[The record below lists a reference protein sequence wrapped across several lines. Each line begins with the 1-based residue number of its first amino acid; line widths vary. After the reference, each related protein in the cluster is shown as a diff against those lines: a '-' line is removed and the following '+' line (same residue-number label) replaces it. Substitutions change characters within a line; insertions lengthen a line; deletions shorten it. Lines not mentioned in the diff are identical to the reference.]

1 MPSGSPP
8 PTAERRRL
16 ADRATHGVAPWRRW
30 GCYVSDRAWGTV
42 REDYSADGDA
52 WRYLTHDMA
61 RSRTYRWGEDAI
73 GGLCDRYQLL
83 LFAPAFWNTR
93 DPILKERYFGVTS
106 QEGNHGEDV
115 KEYYFYLDNT
125 PTHSYMR
132 MLYKYPQAAYPYRR
146 LLEENAARAGGGEEF
161 ELLDT
166 GVFDEDRYFDIFIE
180 YAKRDAEDLCIRIE
194 AFNRGPDAA
203 TLHLLPHLWFRNTWA
218 WGRERTL
225 EPTIALDTAA
235 RTDGA
240 VVLLADDRRAGHLTN
255 LTFQYEL
262 GERRLYAPP
271 GGRPLFTDNESNN
284 VRLYG
289 AAARN
294 LSAYTKDAFHRFVVN
309 GEQAAVNPAA
319 AGTKACIDYAET
331 IRAGGSHVWRFR
343 LTHDRLDHPLD
354 EVDAVVAARHAEAD
368 DFYATIHPPQA
379 SADERLVQRQ
389 AFAGMLWTK
398 QIYLFDVHQWLE
410 GDNPRLPPPAGRT
423 LVRNTHWRH
432 LNSMRVLSMPDGWEY
447 PWFAAWDLA
456 FHAVALALIDP
467 DYAEENLWVL
477 LFEQFQHPNGQLPA
491 YEWEFSDVNP
501 PVHAW
506 ACLRVYHMRKDREG
520 SGDRAFLERCFH
532 KLLMNFAWWVN
543 KVDSEGNNVFEGG
556 FLGLDNITVINR
568 SERIT
573 DGATLEQ
580 SDATGWM
587 GFYSLCMMRIALEL
601 AKENRTYE
609 TLATKF
615 FEHFVYIG
623 GAMKRIGGRDYQMWD
638 EDDGFFYDV
647 LRYPDGRFQKFA
659 VRSLVGLIPLFA
671 IEVIDEE
678 AEQTLPTF
686 TTSIKWFV
694 YNRPDLV
701 GEACFTQQIGLETRH
716 VLSIVDTQQLGRLLQ
731 RLWDPAEFLSP
742 AGVRS
747 LSKYHEAHP
756 FAFGGSEVAYEP
768 AEAVEKI
775 KGGNS
780 NWRGPIWFPTTFL
793 LIESLVR
800 FDDALLSQFAVRVP
814 GSPDRALS
822 PRDMARQLA
831 DRMIGLF
838 TRGADGRRRIFG
850 NNRKFQDDPHWRD
863 YLQFFEY
870 FHGDTGA
877 GLGASHQTG
886 WTGLV
891 ANLIDDWRR

>member
-1 MPSGSPP
+1 MPPAPP
-8 PTAERRRL
+8 STAEHRRL
-16 ADRATHGVAPWRRW
+16 AERLWHGVPPWRRW

-52 WRYLTHDMA
+52 WRFVTHDMS
-61 RSRTYRWGEDAI
+61 RSKAYRWGEDAI
-73 GGLCDRYQLL
+73 GGICDRYQLL
-83 LFAPAFWNTR
+83 VFAPAFWNTR
-93 DPILKERYFGVTS
+93 DPILKERYFGLTS
-106 QEGNHGEDV
+106 WEGNHGEDV

-132 MLYKYPQAAYPYRR
+132 MLYKYPQAEFPYQR
-146 LLEENAARAGGGEEF
+146 LIEENAARGGGGVEF

-166 GVFDEDRYFDIFIE
+166 GVFDDDRYFDIFIE
-180 YAKRDAEDLCIRIE
+180 YAKSDSEDIAVRVE
-194 AFNRGPDAA
+194 AFNRGPSASP
-203 TLHLLPHLWFRNTWA
+203 LHLVPQLWFRNTWA

-225 EPTIALDTAA
+225 EPRIAIDASA
-235 RTDGA
+235 RADEA
-240 VVLLADDRRAGHLTN
+240 IVLTADDRRAAHLPN

-262 GERRLYAPP
+262 GEWRLYAPP
-271 GGRPLFTDNESNN
+271 GGQPLFTDNESNN
-284 VRLYG
+284 ARLYG
-289 AAARN
+289 PKAANA
-294 LSAYTKDAFHRFVVN
+294 SPFTKDAFHRFIVG
-309 GEQAAVNPAA
+309 GERDAVNPNAI
-319 AGTKACIDYAET
+319 GTKACVDYAVT
-331 IRAGGSHVWRFR
+331 IPAGASQVWRFR
-343 LTHDRLDHPLD
+343 LTPKRLDQPLG
-354 EVDAVVAARHAEAD
+354 EVDAIVAARKAEAD
-368 DFYATIHPPQA
+368 EFYATVHPPKA
-379 SADERLVQRQ
+379 SDDERLVQRQ
-389 AFAGMLWTK
+389 ALAGMLWTK
-398 QIYLFDVHQWLE
+398 QIYLFDVNQWLD
-410 GDNPRLPPPAGRT
+410 GDNPAHPPPAGRP
-423 LVRNTHWRH
+423 LIRNTHWRH
-432 LNSMRVLSMPDGWEY
+432 LNSMRVMSMPDGWEY

-456 FHAVALALIDP
+456 FHAVALALVDP

-506 ACLRVYHMRKDREG
+506 ACLRVYQMRKARDG
-520 SGDRAFLERCFH
+520 TGDRAFLERCFH

-568 SERIT
+568 SERILG
-573 DGATLEQ
+573 GATLEQ

-587 GFYSLCMMRIALEL
+587 GFYSLSMMRIALEL
-601 AKENRTYE
+601 AQENRTYE

-623 GAMKRIGGRDYQMWD
+623 GAMKQMGGRDYQLWD

-659 VRSLVGLIPLFA
+659 VRSLVGLIPLYA

-678 AEQTLPTF
+678 AEQTLPVF

-694 YNRPDLV
+694 RNRPDLV
-701 GEACFTQQIGLETRH
+701 GDAIFTQQLGLETRH
-716 VLSIVDTQQLGRLLQ
+716 VLSIVDTQQLTRLLQ
-731 RLWDPAEFLSP
+731 RLWDPAEFLSD
-742 AGVRS
+742 AGLRS
-747 LSKYHEAHP
+747 MSKYHEAHP
-756 FAFGGSEVAYEP
+756 FWYGGSAVGYEP
-768 AEAVEKI
+768 AESVEKI

-780 NWRGPIWFPTTFL
+780 NWRGPIWFPTTYL
-793 LIESLVR
+793 LIESLVK
-800 FDDALLSQFAVRVP
+800 FDAALLSQFSVRPP
-814 GSPDRALS
+814 GSAGRALT
-822 PRDMARQLA
+822 PHDMARQLA
-831 DRMIGLF
+831 DRMIALF
-838 TRGADGRRRIFG
+838 TRGADGRRRAFG
-850 NNRKFQDDPHWRD
+850 ANAKFQNDPHWRD

>member
-1 MPSGSPP
+1 
-8 PTAERRRL
+8 
-16 ADRATHGVAPWRRW
+16 
-30 GCYVSDRAWGTV
+30 
-42 REDYSADGDA
+42 DG
-52 WRYLTHDMA
+52 
-61 RSRTYRWGEDAI
+61 
-73 GGLCDRYQLL
+73 
-83 LFAPAFWNTR
+83 
-93 DPILKERYFGVTS
+93 
-106 QEGNHGEDV
+106 
-115 KEYYFYLDNT
+115 
-125 PTHSYMR
+125 
-132 MLYKYPQAAYPYRR
+132 
-146 LLEENAARAGGGEEF
+146 
-161 ELLDT
+161 
-166 GVFDEDRYFDIFIE
+166 DRYFDIFVE
-180 YAKRDAEDLCIRIE
+180 YAKSDVEDVCVRIE

-203 TLHLLPHLWFRNTWA
+203 PLHVIPHLWFRNTWA

-225 EPTIALDTAA
+225 EPTILVDST
-235 RTDGA
+235 RDGDGA
-240 VVLLADDRRAGHLTN
+240 MMLVADDRRAGHLPN

-262 GERRLYAPP
+262 GERHLYAPE
-271 GGRPLFTDNESNN
+271 GGQPLFTDNESNN

-289 AAARN
+289 RGARN
-294 LSAYTKDAFHRFVVN
+294 MSPYTKDAFHRFIVD
-309 GEQAAVNPAA
+309 GERGAVNPTAS
-319 AGTKACIDYAET
+319 GTKACIDYAET
-331 IRAGGSHVWRFR
+331 VPAGGSHVWRFR
-343 LTHDRLDHPLD
+343 LTPDRLRRPLD
-354 EVDAVVAARHAEAD
+354 EVDAIVTMRKAEAD
-368 DFYATIHPPQA
+368 EFYATIHPPKA
-379 SADERLVQRQ
+379 SDDERLVQRQ
-389 AFAGMLWTK
+389 ALAGMLWTK
-398 QIYLFDVHQWLE
+398 QIYLFDVNQWLN
-410 GDNPRLPPPAGRT
+410 GDDPRHPPPANRPY
-423 LVRNTHWRH
+423 VRNTHWRH

-456 FHAVALALIDP
+456 FHAVAIALVDP
-467 DYAEENLWVL
+467 DFAEELLWVL

-506 ACLRVYHMRKDREG
+506 ACLRVYHMRKEREG
-520 SGDRAFLERCFH
+520 VGDRAFLERCFH

-556 FLGLDNITVINR
+556 FLGLDNIAVINR
-568 SERIT
+568 SERIS

-601 AKENRTYE
+601 ASDNRTYE

-638 EDDGFFYDV
+638 EADGFFYDV

-671 IEVIDEE
+671 VDVIDEE

-694 YNRPDLV
+694 RNRPDLV

-716 VLSIVDTQQLGRLLQ
+716 VLSIVDTQQLARLLQ
-731 RLWDPAEFLSP
+731 RLWDPAEFLSV

-756 FAFGGSEVAYEP
+756 FSYGGSGVSYEP

-780 NWRGPIWFPTTFL
+780 NWRGPIWFPTSFL

-800 FDDALLSQFAVRVP
+800 FDDALLSQFAVRSP
-814 GSPDRALS
+814 GSPDRALT

-850 NNRKFQDDPHWRD
+850 ETARFQTDPQWRD
-863 YLQFFEY
+863 HLQFFEY
-870 FHGDTGA
+870 FHGDNGA
-877 GLGASHQTG
+877 GLGAAHQTG

-891 ANLIDDWRR
+891 ANLIDEWRR

>member
-1 MPSGSPP
+1 MPTGSQS
-8 PTAERRRL
+8 TAEHRRL
-16 ADRATHGVAPWRRW
+16 AEHTPHGVPAWRRW

-42 REDYSADGDA
+42 REDYSANGDA

-61 RSRTYRWGEDAI
+61 RSKAYRWGEDAI
-73 GGLCDRYQLL
+73 GGLCDRYQVLV
-83 LFAPAFWNTR
+83 FAPAFWNGR
-93 DPILKERYFGVTS
+93 DPILKERYFGLTS
-106 QEGNHGEDV
+106 WEGNHGEDV

-146 LLEENAARAGGGEEF
+146 LIDENAARAGAGLEY

-166 GVFDEDRYFDIFIE
+166 GVFDEDRYFDVFIE
-180 YAKRDAEDLCIRIE
+180 YAKNGPDDISIRIE
-194 AFNRGPDAA
+194 ALNRGPDAA
-203 TLHLLPHLWFRNTWA
+203 LLHVVPHLWFRNA
-218 WGRERTL
+218 WGWGAHRTT
-225 EPTIALDTAA
+225 EPTIVLDSAA
-235 RTDGA
+235 HADGSIG
-240 VVLLADDRRAGHLTN
+240 LIADDRKAARPPN

-271 GGRPLFTDNESNN
+271 GGAPLFTDNESNN

-289 AAARN
+289 SRARN
-294 LSAYTKDAFHRFVVN
+294 QSAYTKDAFHRFIVD
-309 GEQAAVNPAA
+309 GDRTAVNPNQS
-319 AGTKACIDYAET
+319 GTRACVDYAVT
-331 IRAGGSHVWRFR
+331 IAAGGSHVWRFR
-343 LTHDRLDHPLD
+343 FTPDRLDRPLD
-354 EVDAVVAARHAEAD
+354 DVDAIVAARKAEAD
-368 DFYATIHPPQA
+368 EFYATVHPPKA
-379 SADERLVQRQ
+379 TDDERLVQRQ
-389 AFAGMLWTK
+389 ALAGMLWTK
-398 QIYLFDVHQWLE
+398 QIYLFDVQQWLS
-410 GDNPRLPPPAGRT
+410 GDNPAYPPPEGRP
-423 LVRNTHWRH
+423 LIRNTHWRH

-456 FHAVALALIDP
+456 FQAVALALVDP
-467 DYAEENLWVL
+467 DFAEECLWVL

-506 ACLRVYHMRKDREG
+506 ACLRVYHMRKEREG
-520 SGDRAFLERCFH
+520 KGDRAFLERCFH

-568 SERIT
+568 SERII

-587 GFYSLCMMRIALEL
+587 GFYSLAMMRIALEL
-601 AKENRTYE
+601 AEENRTYE

-623 GAMKRIGGRDYQMWD
+623 GAMKRMGGRDYQMWD
-638 EDDGFFYDV
+638 EVDGFFYDV
-647 LRYPDGRFQKFA
+647 LRYPDGSFQKFA
-659 VRSLVGLIPLFA
+659 VRSLVGLIPLYA

-694 YNRPDLV
+694 RNRPDLV
-701 GEACFTQQIGLETRH
+701 GEACFTQQLGLETRH
-716 VLSIVDTQQLGRLLQ
+716 VLSILDTQQLSRVLQ
-731 RLWDPAEFLSP
+731 HLWDPAEFLSD

-747 LSKYHEAHP
+747 LSKFHEAHP
-756 FAFGGSEVAYEP
+756 FAFGGSAVRYTP
-768 AEAVEKI
+768 AESVEKI

-780 NWRGPIWFPTTFL
+780 NWRGPIWFPTSFL
-793 LIESLVR
+793 LIEALVKV
-800 FDDALLSQFAVRVP
+800 DDALLSQFAVRTP
-814 GSPDRALS
+814 ASPDRPLS
-822 PRDMARQLA
+822 PREMARQLA

-838 TRGADGRRRIFG
+838 TRGPDGRRRIFG
-850 NNRKFQDDPHWRD
+850 ATAKFQDDPYWRD
-863 YLQFFEY
+863 CLQFFEY

-891 ANLIDDWRR
+891 ANLIDEWRR